1 MEKEHVKNRQ
11 ATEQMLLEAVNRL
24 VEQDGFE
31 GLGINAVA
39 AQAGVSKMLIYRYFG
54 SLNGLIA
61 AYIRRYDFWINVR
74 PELPGRERLGDFIK
88 ELFRQQIAALRNNY
102 TLRRLCRWELST
114 DNEPVEELRKS
125 RESKGLW
132 LIDTVGKLSG
142 QPQKEI
148 AAIATLISASISYL
162 ALLEENCRVYNGIRL
177 DEEAGWKQLEAGI
190 DLLVD
195 LWTAAPKNI
204 RNNE

>member
-11 ATEQMLLEAVNRL
+11 ATEQLLLEAVNRL

-88 ELFRQQIAALRNNY
+88 ELFRQQIAALRNN
-102 TLRRLCRWELST
+102 
-114 DNEPVEELRKS
+114 
-125 RESKGLW
+125 
-132 LIDTVGKLSG
+132 
-142 QPQKEI
+142 
-148 AAIATLISASISYL
+148 
-162 ALLEENCRVYNGIRL
+162 
-177 DEEAGWKQLEAGI
+177 
-190 DLLVD
+190 
-195 LWTAAPKNI
+195 
-204 RNNE
+204 

>member
-1 MEKEHVKNRQ
+1 M
-11 ATEQMLLEAVNRL
+11 
-24 VEQDGFE
+24 
-31 GLGINAVA
+31 
-39 AQAGVSKMLIYRYFG
+39 
-54 SLNGLIA
+54 
-61 AYIRRYDFWINVR
+61 
-74 PELPGRERLGDFIK
+74 
-88 ELFRQQIAALRNNY
+88 
-102 TLRRLCRWELST
+102 
-114 DNEPVEELRKS
+114 EELRKS

-162 ALLEENCRVYNGIRL
+162 ALLEENCLVYNGIRL

-195 LWTAAPKNI
+195 LWTAEPKNI
-204 RNNE
+204 QNNE

>member
-11 ATEQMLLEAVNRL
+11 ATEQLLLEAVNRL

-61 AYIRRYDFWINVR
+61 AYIRQYDFWINVR

-142 QPQKEI
+142 QPQK
-148 AAIATLISASISYL
+148 
-162 ALLEENCRVYNGIRL
+162 
-177 DEEAGWKQLEAGI
+177 
-190 DLLVD
+190 
-195 LWTAAPKNI
+195 
-204 RNNE
+204 

>member
-11 ATEQMLLEAVNRL
+11 ATEQLLLEAVNRL

-88 ELFRQQIAALRNNY
+88 ELFRQDGVD
-102 TLRRLCRWELST
+102 LST
-114 DNEPVEELRKS
+114 NHNDCGLMIFDLENQDVHCGGSGCGCSASVLTGYLLNGM
-125 RESKGLW
+125 REGRWKNILFCPTGALHSPTSAFQGESVPG
-132 LIDTVGKLSG
+132 ICH
-142 QPQKEI
+142 
-148 AAIATLISASISYL
+148 AIAISA
-162 ALLEENCRVYNGIRL
+162 V
-177 DEEAGWKQLEAGI
+177 K
-190 DLLVD
+190 
-195 LWTAAPKNI
+195 
-204 RNNE
+204 

>member
-11 ATEQMLLEAVNRL
+11 ATEQLLLEAVNRL

-39 AQAGVSKMLIYRYFG
+39 TQAGVSKMLIYRYFG

-132 LIDTVGKLSG
+132 LIDTVGSRKKKS
-142 QPQKEI
+142 QRSP
-148 AAIATLISASISYL
+148 
-162 ALLEENCRVYNGIRL
+162 
-177 DEEAGWKQLEAGI
+177 
-190 DLLVD
+190 
-195 LWTAAPKNI
+195 P
-204 RNNE
+204 

>member
-1 MEKEHVKNRQ
+1 MEKEHIKNRQ
-11 ATEQMLLEAVNRL
+11 ATEQLLLEAVNRL

-61 AYIRRYDFWINVR
+61 AYIRQYDFWINVR
-74 PELPGRERLGDFIK
+74 PELPGRERLGI
-88 ELFRQQIAALRNNY
+88 LSRSCSAAN
-102 TLRRLCRWELST
+102 RRATEQLYPAAPCRWELST

-162 ALLEENCRVYNGIRL
+162 ACSKRIAWSTTASASMKRRDGNNS
-177 DEEAGWKQLEAGI
+177 KQESI
-190 DLLVD
+190 CS
-195 LWTAAPKNI
+195 
-204 RNNE
+204 

>member
-11 ATEQMLLEAVNRL
+11 ATEQLLLEAVNRL

-39 AQAGVSKMLIYRYFG
+39 TQAGVSKMLIYRYFG

-88 ELFRQQIAALRNNY
+88 ELFRQQIA
-102 TLRRLCRWELST
+102 TE
-114 DNEPVEELRKS
+114 
-125 RESKGLW
+125 
-132 LIDTVGKLSG
+132 
-142 QPQKEI
+142 
-148 AAIATLISASISYL
+148 
-162 ALLEENCRVYNGIRL
+162 
-177 DEEAGWKQLEAGI
+177 QLYP
-190 DLLVD
+190 
-195 LWTAAPKNI
+195 AAPLPLGTLD
-204 RNNE
+204 RQRTGGRVA

>member
-1 MEKEHVKNRQ
+1 MVTRWIVMEKEHVKNRQ
-11 ATEQMLLEAVNRL
+11 ATEQLLLEAVNRL

-88 ELFRQQIAALRNNY
+88 ELFRQQIRPRYGTTIPCGAFAVGN
-102 TLRRLCRWELST
+102 
-114 DNEPVEELRKS
+114 S
-125 RESKGLW
+125 RPTTNG
-132 LIDTVGKLSG
+132 G
-142 QPQKEI
+142 
-148 AAIATLISASISYL
+148 
-162 ALLEENCRVYNGIRL
+162 RV
-177 DEEAGWKQLEAGI
+177 A
-190 DLLVD
+190 
-195 LWTAAPKNI
+195 
-204 RNNE
+204 

>member
-11 ATEQMLLEAVNRL
+11 ATEQLLLEAVNRL

-61 AYIRRYDFWINVR
+61 AYIRQYDFWINVR

-88 ELFRQQIAALRNNY
+88 ELFRQQIAR
-102 TLRRLCRWELST
+102 
-114 DNEPVEELRKS
+114 
-125 RESKGLW
+125 
-132 LIDTVGKLSG
+132 
-142 QPQKEI
+142 
-148 AAIATLISASISYL
+148 AT
-162 ALLEENCRVYNGIRL
+162 E
-177 DEEAGWKQLEAGI
+177 QLYP
-190 DLLVD
+190 
-195 LWTAAPKNI
+195 AAPLPLGTLD
-204 RNNE
+204 RQRTGGRVA